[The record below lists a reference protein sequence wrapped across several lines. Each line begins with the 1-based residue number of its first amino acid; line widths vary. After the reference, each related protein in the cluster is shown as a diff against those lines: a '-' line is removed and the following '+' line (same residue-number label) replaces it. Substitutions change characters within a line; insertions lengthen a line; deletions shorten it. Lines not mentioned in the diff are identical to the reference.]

1 MQTQQEIIDSLP
13 SHLRPFIAWQNYSL
27 YTSRDQAVWRFL
39 MHQLVQNLG
48 ESAHPIY
55 REGLEKT
62 GINIE
67 EIPSIEVM
75 NDHLSKIGWRAAVV
89 DGFIPPA
96 IFIEFLAHRVL
107 VVAVNIRSYEHMLY
121 TPAPDIIHESAGHAP
136 FIIDIDYAEYLQRMG
151 ELGRQ
156 VITNKG
162 DIEVYEAIR
171 NLSIVKESPNASPEE
186 VETAEIMLNQAIE
199 KKKGEP
205 VSEASL
211 MSRLQWWTTEYGLVG
226 TVDDYKIFGAGL
238 LSSLGESL
246 NCLDD
251 QKVKKHPLTLQAI
264 ATDYDITR
272 EQPHLFV
279 ARSCRHLSQV
289 AEEFARNLACNIG
302 GKYGLEL
309 AIEAG
314 TVNTAVY
321 NSGLEVSGVITDV
334 MYDPMDNP
342 VYLKCNG
349 PTQLAYQ
356 EQQLEGHGIEYHE
369 HGFGSPVGKLVQLPE
384 CLSTYHIDDLKAVGI
399 EIGKRVELQF
409 LSGVSVKGELTGI
422 TRRDGKNLLFTF
434 ENCRVADLNDNT
446 LFDPDWGTF
455 DMGVGYL
462 IESVYGGS
470 ADPAKYPLYNNPSDT
485 ATVTPDVDKDTQA
498 LFALYKEVRALR
510 NATLVT
516 VAELEALIQ
525 TCHET
530 VNDEWLLLFE
540 VVELGLQKGINSKLL
555 QPLEDRLTAL
565 LESASE
571 ENKILIQYGLD
582 RLAGIKSPE

>member
-1 MQTQQEIIDSLP
+1 MQTQQQIIDSLP
-13 SHLRPFIAWQNYSL
+13 SHLRPFIAWQNYSH

-55 REGLEKT
+55 REGLART

-96 IFIEFLAHRVL
+96 IFIEFLAHKVL

-151 ELGRQ
+151 ELGRR
-156 VITNKG
+156 VITNNG

-171 NLSIVKESPNASPEE
+171 SLSIIKESPDASDEQ
-186 VETAEIMLNQAIE
+186 VEAAEIALNQAIE

-289 AEEFARNLACNIG
+289 AEEFARNLACNVG
-302 GKYGLEL
+302 GKYGLDL
-309 AIEAG
+309 AIEAA

-321 NSGLEVSGVITDV
+321 NSGLEVSGKFTDV
-334 MYDPMDNP
+334 IYDPMGNP
-342 VYLKCNG
+342 TYIKCDG
-349 PTQLAYQ
+349 PTQLSYQ
-356 EQQLEGHGIEYHE
+356 EKQLEGHGIEYHA

-384 CLSTYHIDDLKAVGI
+384 CLSTYHVDDLKAIGI
-399 EIGKRVELQF
+399 EIGKNVELTF
-409 LSGVSVKGELTGI
+409 LSGINVKGDLTNI
-422 TRRDGKNLLFTF
+422 TRRDGKNILFTF
-434 ENCRVADLNDNT
+434 ENCRVSDLNDNT

-455 DMGVGYL
+455 DMAIGYV

-470 ADPAKYPLYNNPSDT
+470 ADPVEYPLYNNPSDT
-485 ATVTPDVDKDTQA
+485 ATVTPDLNEDTKT
-498 LFALYKEVRALR
+498 LFALYAKVRELR
-510 NATLVT
+510 NATVAS
-516 VAELEALIQ
+516 VAELEDLIQ
-525 TCHET
+525 TCQET
-530 VNDEWLLLFE
+530 VLEEWLLLFE
-540 VVELGLQKGINSKLL
+540 VVELGIQKGIASELL
-555 QPLEDRLTAL
+555 QPLEDRLSGL
-565 LESASE
+565 LQNANE
-571 ENKILIQYGLD
+571 ENKILIQYGID
-582 RLAGIKSPE
+582 RLAISKNQ

>member
-13 SHLRPFIAWQNYSL
+13 SHLQPFIAWQNYSH
-27 YTSRDQAVWRFL
+27 YTPRDQAVWRFL
-39 MHQLVQNLG
+39 MHQLVQNLS

-55 REGLEKT
+55 LEGLERT

-75 NDHLSKIGWRAAVV
+75 NDHLKKIGWRAAVV

-96 IFIEFLAHRVL
+96 IFIEFLAHRIL

-136 FIIDIDYAEYLQRMG
+136 FIIDIDYSEYLQRMG
-151 ELGRQ
+151 ELGRR
-156 VITNKG
+156 VITNKS

-171 NLSIVKESPNASPEE
+171 TLSIVKENPEASIEDAE
-186 VETAEIMLNQAIE
+186 QAEIELNQAIE

-205 VSEASL
+205 ISEASL

-226 TVDDYKIFGAGL
+226 KVDDYKIFGAGL

-251 QKVKKHPLTLQAI
+251 QKVKKHPLTIQAI

-272 EQPHLFV
+272 EQPQLFV
-279 ARSCRHLSQV
+279 AKSCRHLSQV

-309 AIEAG
+309 AIQAE

-321 NSGLEVSGVITDV
+321 NSGLEVSGMFANVI
-334 MYDPMDNP
+334 YDAAGNP
-342 VYLKCNG
+342 VYIKCDG
-349 PTQLAYQ
+349 PTQLSYQ
-356 EQQLEGHGIEYHE
+356 ETQLEGHSIEYHA
-369 HGFGSPVGKLVQLPE
+369 HGFSSPVGKLVQLPE
-384 CLSTYHIDDLKAVGI
+384 CLSSYHVDDLKEFGI
-399 EIGKRVELQF
+399 EIGKHVELDF
-409 LSGVSVKGELTGI
+409 LSGIKVKGDLAHI

-455 DMGVGYL
+455 DMAVGYV

-470 ADPAKYPLYNNPSDT
+470 ADPNTYPLYNNPSDT
-485 ATVTPDVDKDTQA
+485 ATTTPESSKETEE
-498 LFALYKEVRALR
+498 LFALYGQVRQFR
-510 NATLVT
+510 NATVVS
-516 VAELEALIQ
+516 VAELQDLIQ

-530 VNDEWLLLFE
+530 VDFEWLLLFE
-540 VVELGLQKGINSKLL
+540 VIELGIQKGIAEELL
-555 QPLEDRLTAL
+555 TPLEERLNGL
-565 LESASE
+565 LDSASE
-571 ENKILIQYGLD
+571 ENKVLIKYGLE
-582 RLAGIKSPE
+582 RLGTQKTA